1 MVAGMFLDAASSSA
15 SPAVLFVTAVLQ
27 SLSVGLFLHL
37 IFMGVIPAEFRQR
50 RSEADG
56 GGDEKVWLLCTKL
69 GLIVLGWSAFLLLV
83 VSLGHDHGGGAP
95 RHNH

>member
-1 MVAGMFLDAASSSA
+1 MVAGMFLDAASSS

-37 IFMGVIPAEFRQR
+37 IFMGIIPAEFRPR

-56 GGDEKVWLLCTKL
+56 GGDEKVWLLCTRL

-83 VSLGHDHGGGAP
+83 ASLGHDHGGGDP
-95 RHNH
+95 RHKH